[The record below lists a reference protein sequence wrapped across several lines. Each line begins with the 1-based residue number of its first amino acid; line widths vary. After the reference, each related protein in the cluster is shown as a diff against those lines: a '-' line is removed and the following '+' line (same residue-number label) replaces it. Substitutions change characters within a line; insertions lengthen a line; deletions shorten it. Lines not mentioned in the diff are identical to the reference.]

1 MTNTGQP
8 DSDGYRPRHRTI
20 GLRLYEDEIAALDR
34 AVKHSGARSR
44 NHLMRRLA
52 RRAGGLMDPDPAVIA
67 AWGELVVVMR
77 GLGNNLNQ
85 IARQANR
92 ARVLWTDGD
101 RDDVAALRRTFG
113 QLQRSLIAAHRSAKA
128 GRIRPE
134 LLAALEAAAEED
146 VQSAGEGADV

>member
-1 MTNTGQP
+1 MAEVMTTAEQP
-8 DSDGYRPRHRTI
+8 DRELARPRHRTI

-34 AVKHSGARSR
+34 AVGASGARSR

-52 RRAGGLMDPDPAVIA
+52 RRAGGLMDPDAEVIA

-92 ARVLWTDGD
+92 DRVIWTDGD
-101 RDDVAALRRTFG
+101 REDVAALRRAFG
-113 QLQRSLIAAHRSAKA
+113 ELQRYLIAAHRAARA
-128 GRIRPE
+128 GRIRR
-134 LLAALEAAAEED
+134 
-146 VQSAGEGADV
+146 ST